1 MLGARRARHPSKTAA
16 RLRQLP
22 ARHGRVRLSREMAT
36 NDEPPVLIADDDR
49 DVRTMLRTL
58 FELDGHEVIEAKDG
72 DEAWKCCVD
81 YQPAVV
87 VADVQMPGI
96 DGLQLCR
103 KIRESRYSPEMK
115 VIVYTAGMG
124 TPQEAR
130 RAVCEGDFVAP
141 EHFPQL

>member
-1 MLGARRARHPSKTAA
+1 MVGARRARHPSRTAA

-58 FELDGHEVIEAKDG
+58 LELD
-72 DEAWKCCVD
+72 C
-81 YQPAVV
+81 QPAVV
-87 VADVQMPGI
+87 VADVQMPAI

-103 KIRESRYSPEMK
+103 KIRESRYSPDIK
-115 VIVYTAGMG
+115 VIVYTAGMA
-124 TPQEAR
+124 TPEEAK
-130 RAVCEGDFVAP
+130 RAGCDEYFLKTDPLPRLREKIRQYTGSRP
-141 EHFPQL
+141 GRTTS